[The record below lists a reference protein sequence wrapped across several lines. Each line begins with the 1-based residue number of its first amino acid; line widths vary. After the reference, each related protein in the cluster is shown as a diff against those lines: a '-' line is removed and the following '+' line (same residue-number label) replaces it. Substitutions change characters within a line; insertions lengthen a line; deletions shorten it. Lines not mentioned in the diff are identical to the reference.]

1 MNAPERLS
9 GVDRVWLLMERPTN
23 PMTILGLIILE
34 GRLDRTRLRDLV
46 TERFL
51 RFDRF
56 RCIPVANG
64 NSADWIASER
74 FDVDDHVLRVALPGR
89 AGQHELEA
97 LAGELASTQ
106 MNPAR
111 PLWAFHLV
119 EHYRGGSA
127 IIVRIHHCYADGI
140 ALVQVLLSLGDGE
153 PGIPAPPLSD
163 AVDVATG
170 DLPWG
175 LERVVRE
182 GADLIQKGLHYAL
195 HPVQSQTALQDA
207 IKMAGELARI
217 ATLSDDAPTRL
228 KQPLTGFRRV
238 AWAAPI
244 SLAEVKTIA
253 KLLGCTVNDVLVS
266 SLAGALGRYL
276 KSQGDDIAGLKIRA
290 TVPVSLRS
298 DPGEQLTLGNRFG
311 LLFLELPIGIFHP
324 LERLYAVHATMQ
336 TLKHS
341 PQALV
346 VLGLLAAIGSL
357 PAAVEEPLV
366 ALFSAKASLVA
377 SNLPGPTQQLRIGG
391 VGVSQVLFWVPQ
403 SGSIGTG
410 VSMLTYNGQVQ
421 FGVIADRQLVPKP
434 AELVELIVTE
444 FERLVFLVLLGAGS
458 LARSLSS
465 CSMASTGLHAAACS
479 YRVLIC
485 AR

>member
-1 MNAPERLS
+1 MNVPERLS
-9 GVDRVWLLMERPTN
+9 GVDRAWLLMERPTN

-34 GRLDRTRLRDLV
+34 GRLTRTRLRELV
-46 TERFL
+46 AERFL

-56 RCIPVANG
+56 RCVPVANG
-64 NSADWIASER
+64 SSADWIESPQ
-74 FDVDDHVLRVALPGR
+74 FDVDDHVVRVALPGG

-97 LAGELASTQ
+97 LAGELASTP

-111 PLWAFHLV
+111 PLWTFHLV

-153 PGIPAPPLSD
+153 PRVAAPVLSD
-163 AVDVATG
+163 AAG
-170 DLPWG
+170 DAAGPLPWG

-182 GADLIQKGLHYAL
+182 GAGLIEKGLHYAL
-195 HPVQSQTALQDA
+195 HPAQSQSALQDA
-207 IKMAGELARI
+207 IKMAGELAHI
-217 ATLSDDAPTRL
+217 AILPDDPPTRL

-276 KSQGDDIAGLKIRA
+276 KAQGDEVAALKIRA
-290 TVPVSLRS
+290 TVPVSLRA
-298 DPGEQLTLGNRFG
+298 DPGERLTLGNRFG
-311 LLFLELPIGIFHP
+311 LLFLELPIGILHP

-336 TLKHS
+336 ALKHS

-346 VLGLLAAIGSL
+346 VLGLLAAMGNL
-357 PAAVEEPLV
+357 PAAVEEPLIT
-366 ALFSAKASLVA
+366 LFSAKASLVA
-377 SNLPGPTQQLRIGG
+377 SNLPGPTEQLRIGG
-391 VGVSQVLFWVPQ
+391 IGVSQVLFWVPQ

-410 VSMLTYNGQVQ
+410 ISMLTYNGQVQ

-434 AELVELIVTE
+434 VELVELIVTE

-458 LARSLSS
+458 LAD
-465 CSMASTGLHAAACS
+465 
-479 YRVLIC
+479 
-485 AR
+485 

>member
-9 GVDRVWLLMERPTN
+9 GVDRAWLLMERPTN

-34 GRLDRTRLRDLV
+34 GRLDRTRLCELV
-46 TERFL
+46 GERFL

-56 RCIPVANG
+56 RCVPVSRG
-64 NSADWIASER
+64 SSAEWVPSPQ
-74 FDVDDHVLRVALPGR
+74 FDVNDHVLRVALPAR

-97 LAGELASTQ
+97 LAGELASTP

-111 PLWAFHLV
+111 PLWTFHLV
-119 EHYRGGSA
+119 EHYGAGSA

-140 ALVQVLLSLGDGE
+140 ALVQVLLSLGDSE
-153 PGIPAPPLSD
+153 PGASAPSLSD
-163 AVDVATG
+163 SSEDAAG
-170 DLPWG
+170 ALPWG
-175 LERVVRE
+175 IERVVRE
-182 GADLIQKGLHYAL
+182 GANLIEKGLHYAL
-195 HPVQSQTALQDA
+195 HPAHSQTALQDA
-207 IKMAGELARI
+207 IKMAGELAHI
-217 ATLSDDAPTRL
+217 ATQTDDPPTRL

-276 KSQGDDIAGLKIRA
+276 KSQGDDVAALKIRA
-290 TVPVSLRS
+290 TVPVSLRT
-298 DPGEQLTLGNRFG
+298 DPAERLTLGNRFG

-336 TLKHS
+336 ALKHS

-346 VLGLLAAIGSL
+346 VLGLLATLGNL
-357 PAAVEEPLV
+357 PAAVEEPLI

-377 SNLPGPTQQLRIGG
+377 SNLPGPTEQLHIGG

-421 FGVIADRQLVPKP
+421 FGVIADRQLVPQP

-458 LARSLSS
+458 
-465 CSMASTGLHAAACS
+465 MTD
-479 YRVLIC
+479 
-485 AR
+485 